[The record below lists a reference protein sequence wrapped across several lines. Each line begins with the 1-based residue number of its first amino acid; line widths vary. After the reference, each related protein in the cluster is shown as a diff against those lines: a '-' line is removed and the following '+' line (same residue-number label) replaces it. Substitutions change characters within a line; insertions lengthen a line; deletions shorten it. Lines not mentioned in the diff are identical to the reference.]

1 MALELT
7 WGVMKIAIK
16 EIILVALTGCFPA
29 LLIQYNEGV
38 GKLKDFVSGAIVP
51 NYIFY
56 YFLSFFVLH
65 LLLTTLC
72 WLYGYRFS
80 PEKQKEAKQKIIY
93 IGEVGDST
101 LGIYRLASGLL
112 FAIPI
117 VWKFTEPNTIT
128 NLEFVG
134 LTSYALLFLVGVTV
148 ISNINLWAKSKL

>member
-1 MALELT
+1 
-7 WGVMKIAIK
+7 MKIAIK
-16 EIILVALTGCFPA
+16 EIMLVALTGCSPA

-38 GKLKDFVSGAIVP
+38 SKLKDFVSGAIVP

-65 LLLTTLC
+65 LSLASFF

-80 PEKQKEAKQKIIY
+80 PDKQKEAKQKIIY

-112 FAIPI
+112 FVIPI
-117 VWKFTEPNTIT
+117 LWKFTEPNTIT

-134 LTSYALLFLVGVTV
+134 LTSYALLFLVGVIV
-148 ISNINLWAKSKL
+148 ISNINFWAKSKL

>member
-1 MALELT
+1 
-7 WGVMKIAIK
+7 MKIAIK
-16 EIILVALTGCFPA
+16 EIMLVALTGCSPA

-38 GKLKDFVSGAIVP
+38 SKLKDFVSGAIVP

-65 LLLTTLC
+65 LSLASFF

-80 PEKQKEAKQKIIY
+80 PDKQKDAKQKIIY

-112 FAIPI
+112 FVIPML
-117 VWKFTEPNTIT
+117 WKFTEPNTIT
-128 NLEFVG
+128 NLEFAG
-134 LTSYALLFLVGVTV
+134 LTSYALLFLVGVIV
-148 ISNINLWAKSKL
+148 ISNINFWAKSKL

>member
-7 WGVMKIAIK
+7 WGVMNIAIK
-16 EIILVALTGCFPA
+16 EIVLVALTGCCPA

-38 GKLKDFVSGAIVP
+38 NKLKDFVSGAIVP

-56 YFLSFFVLH
+56 YFVSFFLLH
-65 LLLTTLC
+65 LFLTSFF

-80 PEKQKEAKQKIIY
+80 PDKQKEAKQKIVY

-112 FAIPI
+112 FVIPI
-117 VWKFTEPNTIT
+117 VWKYTEPNTLT
-128 NLEFVG
+128 NLKFVG
-134 LTSYALLFLVGVTV
+134 LISYALLFLVGVTA
-148 ISNINLWAKSKL
+148 ISNINFWAKSKL